1 MLRKYLGGEGRMD
14 YSNNKITLYALQAD
28 LVIDAIKKDGVC
40 FSKKKYVEKKYVE
53 SAAVFTTAYSW
64 FVNEAGR
71 FAKKPDGAEYPYWAF
86 KDLYNVDQANG
97 GNVLK
102 LEVPL
107 DEVVLFDVR
116 DWNRIMCLKYLGK
129 DEKEEAAFREKIAPY
144 GVLETKI
151 MLTNFYPDLKREV
164 MDSWQNLF
172 RNEDKLKNGEDV
184 TKNGIQAGLWQIK
197 KEWIVEGL

>member
-1 MLRKYLGGEGRMD
+1 MD

-28 LVIDAIKKDGVC
+28 PVIEAIKKDGVC

-53 SAAVFTTAYSW
+53 SAAVFTTVYSW
-64 FVNEAGR
+64 FVNEASK
-71 FAKKPDGAEYPYWAF
+71 FSKKPEGAEYPYWAF

-197 KEWIVEGL
+197 KE

>member
-1 MLRKYLGGEGRMD
+1 M
-14 YSNNKITLYALQAD
+14 
-28 LVIDAIKKDGVC
+28 
-40 FSKKKYVEKKYVE
+40 
-53 SAAVFTTAYSW
+53 
-64 FVNEAGR
+64 
-71 FAKKPDGAEYPYWAF
+71 
-86 KDLYNVDQANG
+86 
-97 GNVLK
+97 K

-129 DEKEEAAFREKIAPY
+129 DEKEEAVFREKIAPY

>member
-1 MLRKYLGGEGRMD
+1 MD
-14 YSNNKITLYALQAD
+14 YSNNKITLYALQSD
-28 LVIDAIKKDGVC
+28 PVIEAIKKDGVC
-40 FSKKKYVEKKYVE
+40 FSKKKYVENKYVE
-53 SAAVFTTAYSW
+53 SATVFTTAYSW
-64 FVNEAGR
+64 FVNEASK
-71 FAKKPDGAEYPYWAF
+71 FSKKPEGAEYPYWAF

-172 RNEDKLKNGEDV
+172 RNEDKLKKGEDV